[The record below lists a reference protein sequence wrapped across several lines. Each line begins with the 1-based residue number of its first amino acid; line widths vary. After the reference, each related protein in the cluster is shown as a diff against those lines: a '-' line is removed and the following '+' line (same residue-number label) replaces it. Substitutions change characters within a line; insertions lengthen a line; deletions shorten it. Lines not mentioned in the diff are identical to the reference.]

1 MRSERWLDYHLA
13 VDLAFEEQEL
23 GVRGEALRS
32 VHWLVLDLE
41 YLIADDERLGT
52 VAPLDDL
59 GVALDLI
66 NELTV
71 KSIFWKTCIICVCVN
86 SPLVLLP
93 VARARPT
100 LQAFS
105 SLTLQKCY
113 LAPFCSPV
121 YRNPL
126 HSAI

>member
-41 YLIADDERLGT
+41 YLIADDERLGA
-52 VAPLDDL
+52 VAPLDNL

-66 NELTV
+66 KVLTFIMLVAQSRFWQICELTFGA
-71 KSIFWKTCIICVCVN
+71 SACSS
-86 SPLVLLP
+86 SPTY
-93 VARARPT
+93 A
-100 LQAFS
+100 S
-105 SLTLQKCY
+105 SL
-113 LAPFCSPV
+113 FFSCSSEELPGAFLFACL
-121 YRNPL
+121 PE
-126 HSAI
+126 SFA